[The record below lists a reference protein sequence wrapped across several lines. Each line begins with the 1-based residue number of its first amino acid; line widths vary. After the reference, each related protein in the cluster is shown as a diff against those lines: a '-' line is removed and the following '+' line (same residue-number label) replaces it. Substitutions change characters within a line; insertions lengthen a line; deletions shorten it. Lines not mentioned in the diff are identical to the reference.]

1 MNILYMRIVKSYFII
16 CFFLNT
22 NYLIAQE
29 NLLKTQANYDIG
41 LLYGRGSQVG
51 VNVNYNYQVDFFLL
65 QYSRFLKRQ
74 KDFEFKL
81 LIQPQYN
88 KTRLKESIES
98 CFQKGYEFG
107 VNYGLLIRKKI
118 IRNFLFGYS
127 CLSLGPHF
135 VSITPERQ
143 SNGFIFS
150 DNLFMGF
157 QIKVITNTYLDI
169 RIGFRHISNA
179 SIKKPNGG
187 INNSFVSIGFIN
199 LKER

>member
-1 MNILYMRIVKSYFII
+1 MRIVKSYFII
-16 CFFLNT
+16 CFILNT

-29 NLLKTQANYDIG
+29 NLLNARANYDIG

-51 VNVNYNYQVDFFLL
+51 INVNYNYQVDFFLL

-74 KDFEFKL
+74 KNFEFKL

-88 KTRLKESIES
+88 KTRLKESTES

-127 CLSLGPHF
+127 CFSLGPHF
-135 VSITPERQ
+135 VSRTPERQ

-150 DNLFMGF
+150 DNLFMGL
-157 QIKVITNTYLDI
+157 QLKVINNTYLDL

-179 SIKKPNGG
+179 SIKRPNGG
-187 INNSFVSIGFIN
+187 INNSFVSIGLIN

>member
-1 MNILYMRIVKSYFII
+1 MRIVKSYFII

>member
-1 MNILYMRIVKSYFII
+1 MRLVKSSFII
-16 CFFLNT
+16 CFLFNI
-22 NYLIAQE
+22 NCLIAQE
-29 NLLKTQANYDIG
+29 NYLKPQVNYDIG
-41 LLYGRGSQVG
+41 LLYGRGSQAG
-51 VNVNYNYQVDFFLL
+51 INVNYNYQVDFFLL

-88 KTRLKESIES
+88 KTRLKDAIES
-98 CFQKGYEFG
+98 SFQKGYEFG

-118 IRNFLFGYS
+118 LRDFLLGYS

-135 VSITPERQ
+135 VSKTPDRQ

-150 DNLFMGF
+150 DNLFVGL
-157 QIKVITNTYLDI
+157 QIKVITNTYLDL

-187 INNSFVSIGFIN
+187 INNSFVSIGLIN
-199 LKER
+199 LQER